1 MNLQNILLDQ
11 YFRLLAGVLR
21 LRPCDRL
28 GPGAAARPEIRL
40 NDFLESSPS
49 SSAISHLPSL
59 R

>member
-21 LRPCDRL
+21 RPCDRL
-28 GPGAAARPEIRL
+28 GPGAARPEIRL